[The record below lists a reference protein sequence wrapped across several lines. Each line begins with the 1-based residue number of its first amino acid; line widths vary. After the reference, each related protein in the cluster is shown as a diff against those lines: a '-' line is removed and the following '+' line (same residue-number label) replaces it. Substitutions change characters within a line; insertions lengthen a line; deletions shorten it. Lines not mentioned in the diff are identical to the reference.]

1 MQSQSPVNSPIE
13 QVGEAVVQTAMSPTP
28 EQIVADIQT
37 ALNLFLEFKASL
49 NGLHPS
55 VLNVIKFLL

>member
-1 MQSQSPVNSPIE
+1 MQSQSPVSNPID
-13 QVGEAVVQTAMSPTP
+13 QVAAAAIQTAIAPTP

-55 VLNVIKFLL
+55 VMSVIKFLV